1 MNTLYTAVGKFEQR
15 NDGGNRYPV
24 IIVQGGDHR
33 VDIQEMILWSCL
45 SWRFWSLPQLKLGY
59 EQKAHETDLL
69 MGRSFEQCVTRL
81 LQRGLIASGA
91 GATGE
96 EALYDL
102 LNSLY
107 LIPTCC
113 GLFTKTFSFLKL
125 TICDGLPF
133 RVTRNVFHKEP
144 MTEEERRVIG
154 LARQTLLS
162 TAEIIK
168 CVDRGAYDISSNS
181 KVMETLYDDDDT
193 TCDNIG
199 SLARC
204 FGCRVPVVQA
214 IANLYLHKQLI
225 FERI

>member
-1 MNTLYTAVGKFEQR
+1 MNTLYTAVGKFELR
-15 NDGGNRYPV
+15 SDGRNRYPM
-24 IIVQGGDHR
+24 IIVQGEEHL

-45 SWRFWSLPQLKLGY
+45 SWRFWSLPQLRLDY
-59 EQKAHETDLL
+59 EKKANDTDLPTS
-69 MGRSFEQCVTRL
+69 RSFEQCVARMI
-81 LQRGLIASGA
+81 QRGLIASGA
-91 GATGE
+91 GVTGE
-96 EALYDL
+96 DALYDL

-113 GLFTKTFSFLKL
+113 GLITKVLSFLKL
-125 TICDGLPF
+125 TFYDGLPF
-133 RVTRNVFHKEP
+133 RITRNVFHKEP
-144 MTEEERRVIG
+144 MTAAEQRVIG

-168 CVDRGAYDISSNS
+168 CVDRGAYDISSGS
-181 KVMETLYDDDDT
+181 KVMEVLYDDDDT

-204 FGCRVPVVQA
+204 FKSRRPVVQA
-214 IANLYLHKQLI
+214 VANLYLHKQLI